1 MLRSA
6 VLRRF
11 APIAQLKAVTGSS
24 HAAGLAAKRARS
36 GQQHASLSPASFA
49 HLQRP
54 FSVAVERAEEE
65 SVVGEDEAV
74 YDSESDDD
82 MEEEDPSDMKP
93 DAICRELDR
102 HIVGQSEAKRAVAL
116 ALRNRW
122 RRKKLGDNMRD
133 EVMPKNILMIGSTG
147 VGKTEIARRLAKLVS
162 APFIKVE
169 ATKYTEI
176 GFHGRDV
183 DSIIRDLMEHA
194 ITMIKT
200 KRRRQLKKKIQR
212 HVEAR
217 ILEALVGPSHDPRG
231 KRDFIKHLRSGI
243 LDDQT
248 ITVEVPIKEP
258 DMGSVGSIHPQAANV
273 LINLNK
279 QLGGKKTE
287 KKKMKISEARQ
298 TLEEQETENLLS
310 AEDVTK
316 EALEAVQQDGI
327 VFLDEVDKICSTN
340 DRHSADASAEG
351 VQRDLLPLIE
361 GSTINTKHG
370 NVDTDHIL
378 FIASGAFH
386 SCKPSDLLAEL
397 QGRLPIRVNLKALSQ
412 ADLHRILTEPE
423 NNLIRQQ
430 VALIGTEGVELEI
443 GEEAVSEIAKVA
455 HEANTSVE
463 NIGAR
468 RLHTV
473 IERVM
478 EPISYEASNMEAGT
492 KITVTKEQVRERVAD
507 LLKAMDLRKY
517 LL

>member
-1 MLRSA
+1 MFRAS
-6 VLRRF
+6 VLRQF
-11 APIAQLKAVTGSS
+11 STLLQLRTVATANKGLRYVTPANKFSPGSTHS
-24 HAAGLAAKRARS
+24 YGLFGHRA
-36 GQQHASLSPASFA
+36 
-49 HLQRP
+49 
-54 FSVAVERAEEE
+54 FSTSDTEDTNCVEDDDSDSDIDEEE
-65 SVVGEDEAV
+65 EP
-74 YDSESDDD
+74 
-82 MEEEDPSDMKP
+82 DPSDMQP
-93 DAICRELDR
+93 NEVCEELNR
-102 HIVGQSEAKRAVAL
+102 HIVGQADAKRSVAL

-122 RRKKLGDNMRD
+122 RRKKLNENMRD
-133 EVMPKNILMIGSTG
+133 EVMPKNILMIGPTG

-183 DSIIRDLMEHA
+183 DSIIRDLVEHA
-194 ITMIKT
+194 VTMIKA
-200 KRRRQLKKKIQR
+200 RRRKQLKKQIER
-212 HVEAR
+212 SVERR
-217 ILEALVGPSHDPRG
+217 ILDALVGTGDKRSR
-231 KRDFIKHLRSGI
+231 RDFKVHLRSGA
-243 LDDQT
+243 LDDQM
-248 ITVEVPIKEP
+248 IAIEVPTKEP
-258 DMGSVGSIHPQAANV
+258 ELGAVGSIHPQAANV

-279 QLGGKKTE
+279 QLGGKKSE
-287 KKKMKISEARQ
+287 KKKMKISECRPII
-298 TLEEQETENLLS
+298 EEMETNELLS
-310 AEDVTK
+310 TEDVNK

-327 VFLDEVDKICSTN
+327 VFLDEIDKICTTN

-361 GSTINTKHG
+361 GSTISTKHG
-370 NVDTDHIL
+370 NVETDHIL

-397 QGRLPIRVNLKALSQ
+397 QGRLPIRVNLKGLNEE
-412 ADLHRILTEPE
+412 DLHRILTEPE

-430 VALIGTEGVELEI
+430 IELIKTEGVELKFEDTAI
-443 GEEAVSEIAKVA
+443 LEIAKVA

-478 EPISYEASNMEAGT
+478 EEISYDSAGMEEGS
-492 KITVTKEQVRERVAD
+492 KITVTKDMVRERVTD